1 MKAEIQARTGD
12 EGGAKNTLNTLL
24 NARTKAGATPL
35 TCDNYQGM
43 SGLSA
48 LQMVQ
53 LQSRIELGGEG
64 GLEWFNNRRWNI
76 PVNRQGSTVHWNPAM
91 TYPVSQMTMKVPS
104 EEISSN
110 PNFGPQNP

>member
-53 LQSRIELGGEG
+53 LQSRIELWGEG

-76 PVNRQGSTVHWNPAM
+76 PVNRQGSANHWNPAM
-91 TYPVSQMTMKVPS
+91 QFSVSQMTMSIPMQ
-104 EEISSN
+104 EINTN
-110 PNFGPQNP
+110 PNLVLD

>member
-1 MKAEIQARTGD
+1 
-12 EGGAKNTLNTLL
+12 
-24 NARTKAGATPL
+24 
-35 TCDNYQGM
+35 M

-53 LQSRIELGGEG
+53 LQSRIELWGEG

-91 TYPVSQMTMKVPS
+91 TYPVSQMTMKIPS

-110 PNFGPQNP
+110 PNCQQNP

>member
-24 NARTKAGATPL
+24 SARTKAGATPL

-53 LQSRIELGGEG
+53 LQSASNCG
-64 GLEWFNNRRWNI
+64 
-76 PVNRQGSTVHWNPAM
+76 VKAASSGSTTTAG
-91 TYPVSQMTMKVPS
+91 T
-104 EEISSN
+104 
-110 PNFGPQNP
+110 FR